1 MTTQNKPTEQTTSK
15 ILTATEIAAL
25 VEFNESRGRNYLLQ
39 IINNIFPDM
48 DSVAFSKNQFARW
61 DSIVKTS
68 DKRYMIEIK
77 CREMPSTRYEDYMI
91 EEKKMEYLLQCS
103 ANGYIPLYINFFTD
117 GTCLVWDL
125 RFEGG
130 AEQREIY
137 CNKVTVN
144 PNAGK
149 VTRKRNFLLKANAT
163 SYTYT
168 LQLTNNSTKGR

>member
-1 MTTQNKPTEQTTSK
+1 MTTPIKPTEPTASV
-15 ILTATEIAAL
+15 ILTKDQIAAL

-125 RFEGG
+125 RFELGS
-130 AEQREIY
+130 ESRNVLTNIL
-137 CNKVTVN
+137 TVN

-149 VTRKRNFLLKANAT
+149 VVRKRNFLLKANAT

-168 LQLTNNSTKGR
+168 L